1 MVNGRQ
7 KGAAFERQIAGM
19 LHDELGIKFRRNLDQ
34 YQQKGLDDLTPDQ
47 PFPFMLELKRYKDR
61 VEPGWWDQICSA
73 CRSGRNANDAFP
85 ALIWKLDRQPINVR
99 IPIEALVVLGRDD
112 AATHDPY
119 DWRYTATLSWGDWI
133 MVCREL
139 LSCTKQS

>member
-19 LHDELGIKFRRNLDQ
+19 LYDELGIKFRRNLDQ

-47 PFPFMLELKRYKDR
+47 
-61 VEPGWWDQICSA
+61 GWWDQICSA